1 MVYMALGAG
10 DALLVVDVQNDF
22 CPGGALAV
30 AEGDAVVPVLNQWIA
45 EANAKR
51 VPVFASR
58 DWHPRNHIS
67 FKERGGPWPPHCVQG
82 TSGAAF
88 HPDLHLPPHVE
99 IVSKAEDPDQDAYS
113 AFGGTDLSDRLRRAN
128 VKTVWIGGL
137 TQDYCVR
144 STALDAIQ
152 QGFEVHV
159 ITDATRAV
167 NVHPGDGQKALDEI
181 RQAGAVLEE
190 TLPR

>member
-1 MVYMALGAG
+1 MGLGSG
-10 DALLVVDVQNDF
+10 DALLIVDVQNDF

-30 AEGDAVVPVLNQWIA
+30 PEGDAVVPVLNQWID
-45 EANAKR
+45 EANSKGI
-51 VPVFASR
+51 PVFASR

-67 FKERGGPWPPHCVQG
+67 FKERGGPWPPHCIQG

-88 HPDLHLPPHVE
+88 HPDLNLPPDVE
-99 IVSKAEDPDQDAYS
+99 IISKAEEPDKDSYS
-113 AFGGTDLSDRLRRAN
+113 AFGGTDLADRLREAG

-137 TQDYCVR
+137 AQDYCVR
-144 STALDAIQ
+144 ATALDAIQ
-152 QGFEVHV
+152 QGFKVHL

-167 NVHPGDGQKALDEI
+167 NVHPGDGQQALDEI
-181 RQAGAVLEE
+181 RKAGAILEE